1 MTGKIIIISAPS
13 GCGKSTIIN
22 ALLENN
28 DLDLQFSISATSRK
42 PRQGE
47 EHGRNYYFLTE
58 EEFQD
63 RINKDLFIEY
73 EEVYKGCHYGTLK
86 SEIERITGASHNV
99 ILDIDVKGALN
110 VKKIYGDRA
119 LALFI
124 EPPSLAT
131 LRQRL
136 ESRATDAQEV
146 IEERVAK
153 AAYELSFAPQY
164 DKVVVNDKLDDA
176 VAEVHAVISEFVGA
190 L

>member
-1 MTGKIIIISAPS
+1 MEGKIIIISAPS

-28 DLDLQFSISATSRK
+28 DLDLQFSVSATSRK

-47 EHGRNYYFLTE
+47 KHGKNYYFLTE
-58 EEFQD
+58 EEFKD
-63 RINKDLFIEY
+63 KISKDLFVEY
-73 EEVYKGCHYGTLK
+73 EEVYNGCHYGTLK
-86 SEIERITGASHNV
+86 SEIERITGSCHNV

-110 VKKIYGDRA
+110 VKRIYGDRA

-124 EPPSLAT
+124 QPPSLET

-153 AAYELSFAPQY
+153 AAYELGFAPQY
-164 DKVVVNDKLDDA
+164 DKVVVNDKLDVA
-176 VAEVHAVISEFVGA
+176 VADVHDVIAEFIGA
-190 L
+190 